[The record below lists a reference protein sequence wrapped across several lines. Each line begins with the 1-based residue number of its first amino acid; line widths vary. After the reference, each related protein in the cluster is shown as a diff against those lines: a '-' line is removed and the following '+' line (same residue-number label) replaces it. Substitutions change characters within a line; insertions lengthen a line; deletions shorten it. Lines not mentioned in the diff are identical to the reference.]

1 MLYVKSCIWRT
12 TIGYVSGRVWHG
24 WHDGTTAWVQQ
35 AEKTNMAETH
45 TANGGTGFYVICL
58 LGYHSTHE
66 RFVMPIVGPLLEYLA
81 FMCGCETLKGHPAVS
96 NYPPVILLSL
106 ASV

>member
-1 MLYVKSCIWRT
+1 
-12 TIGYVSGRVWHG
+12 
-24 WHDGTTAWVQQ
+24 
-35 AEKTNMAETH
+35 MAETH

-66 RFVMPIVGPLLEYLA
+66 RFVMPIVGQLLEYLA
-81 FMCGCETLKGHPAVS
+81 FMYGCEALKGHPAVS
-96 NYPPVILLSL
+96 NLILLSL